1 MIICKRPAPPD
12 DHLQEAGPTTT
23 TTTGLTEGV
32 TWVSGV
38 TMGGGTEGG
47 EEGKGEGGERGREE
61 EGKLL
66 RTVRMGLK
74 AQ

>member
-1 MIICKRPAPPD
+1 M
-12 DHLQEAGPTTT
+12 
-23 TTTGLTEGV
+23 TGVAKGDR
-32 TWVSGV
+32 
-38 TMGGGTEGG
+38 TEGG